1 MMQVDAVS
9 GPVLVTERLELWQ
22 PQASDRAG
30 LRALIEPGEVRRF
43 LGGMNP
49 DDHDVFMRLL
59 RNAGSWALYGY
70 GTFIVRERGRAEI
83 VGNCGVFH
91 SWRGFGHGLDDVAE
105 AGWIVDKGAWGKGY
119 AREAMQAALTW
130 FEREHGA
137 QPTLCMIEQGHRASE
152 AVAAKLGYTACD
164 RVDEAGERPL
174 IVYRREAE
182 GSAVLSDAGVTSPVP
197 SESQA

>member
-1 MMQVDAVS
+1 MNGNQN
-9 GPVLVTERLELWQ
+9 GPVLVTERLELWR
-22 PQASDRAG
+22 PQVGDRAG

-43 LGGMNP
+43 LGGMEP

-70 GTFIVRERGRAEI
+70 GTFVVRERGRAEI

-91 SWRGFGHGLDDVAE
+91 SWRGFGRGLDDIAE
-105 AGWIVDKGAWGKGY
+105 AGWIVAKSAWGKGY
-119 AREAMQAALTW
+119 AQEAMQAALSW

-137 QPTLCMIEQGHRASE
+137 AATLCMIEQGHRASE

-164 RVDEAGERPL
+164 RVAEKDERPL
-174 IVYRREAE
+174 IVYRREA
-182 GSAVLSDAGVTSPVP
+182 GTGAPRKLNLAAGADL
-197 SESQA
+197 QH

>member
-9 GPVLVTERLELWQ
+9 GPALVTNRLELWR
-22 PQASDRAG
+22 PQVTDRVG

-43 LGGMNP
+43 LGGMEP

-70 GTFIVRERGRAEI
+70 GTFVIRERGKADI

-91 SWRGFGHGLDDVAE
+91 SWRGFGRGLDDIAE
-105 AGWIVDKGAWGKGY
+105 AGWIVGKGAWGKGY
-119 AREAMQAALTW
+119 AQEAMQAAFTW

-137 QPTLCMIEQGHRASE
+137 AATLCMIEQGHRASE
-152 AVAAKLGYTACD
+152 AVAAKLGYMACD
-164 RVDEAGERPL
+164 RYEERDERPL
-174 IVYRREAE
+174 IVYRRA
-182 GSAVLSDAGVTSPVP
+182 AGQGELTAATDLTS
-197 SESQA
+197 

>member
-1 MMQVDAVS
+1 MTA
-9 GPVLVTERLELWQ
+9 PVIVTRRLELWR
-22 PQASDRAG
+22 PEAGDRRG

-43 LGGMNP
+43 LGGMEP

-70 GTFIVRERGRAEI
+70 GTFIVRERGEEAI

-91 SWRGFGHGLDDVAE
+91 SWRGFGRGLDDVAE
-105 AGWIVDKGAWGKGY
+105 AGWIVAKSAWGKGY
-119 AREAMQAALTW
+119 ALEAMEAALAW

-137 QPTLCMIEQGHRASE
+137 APTLCMIEQGHHASE

-164 RVDEAGERPL
+164 RYEEKDERPL
-174 IVYRREAE
+174 IVYRREAGGVAIKQTASE
-182 GSAVLSDAGVTSPVP
+182 ERQAV
-197 SESQA
+197 